1 MKLARFLLAWMA
13 VWLGYGAI
21 QAALWLSGTW
31 YWGCLGA
38 TLCACGLAAS
48 LCLLNAAFR
57 PPGAAGPAAVLP
69 AYPVPRNTAM
79 TEPADR
85 LIPRRHCDAAP
96 EGFPPWLT

>member
-57 PPGAAGPAAVLP
+57 PPGAAGGPL
-69 AYPVPRNTAM
+69 
-79 TEPADR
+79 DR
-85 LIPRRHCDAAP
+85 LLFSRHTRSRVTR
-96 EGFPPWLT
+96 L